1 LVQAAVC
8 EGRNVASVAP
18 ALAARAAMARCCLLI
33 TGETGVGKGYLA
45 RWMHEHSP
53 RAERAFIP
61 VNCGAIPESLIDS
74 QLFGHVR
81 GAFSD
86 AHQDHTGLVRAA
98 NGGTLLLDEIGE
110 LPRSGQLRLLRLLE
124 EGEVQPVGAMRPV
137 SVDVRVIAATR
148 YELSEAVA
156 EGRLREDLYFR
167 LNVIHFHLAPLRE
180 RREEIPRLAETFNRE
195 FAARIDR
202 PPLLL
207 EDGAMRFLRAQPWP
221 GNIRQLRTVIERL
234 HVLCPSE
241 VITVEELRCYGQL
254 REPPA
259 PRGDRGGLWPRRARL
274 EAAREALDACGGS
287 VSRAALALGVHRS
300 TIHRWLAGEQV
311 AV

>member
-1 LVQAAVC
+1 M
-8 EGRNVASVAP
+8 AP

-33 TGETGVGKGYLA
+33 TGETGVGKGWLA

-53 RAERAFIP
+53 RADRPFIP

-98 NGGTLLLDEIGE
+98 DGGTLLLDEIGE
-110 LPRSGQLRLLRLLE
+110 LPHSGQLRLLRLLE

-137 SVDVRVIAATR
+137 CVDVRVIAATR
-148 YELSEAVA
+148 YDLSRAVA

-180 RREEIPRLAETFNRE
+180 RREEIARLAEAFNEE

-207 EDGAMRFLRAQPWP
+207 AEEAMRFLRAQPWP
-221 GNIRQLRTVIERL
+221 GNVRQLRTVIERL
-234 HVLCPSE
+234 HVLCPSD
-241 VITVEELRCYGQL
+241 VITVEELRRYGQL
-254 REPPA
+254 EDPPSRRA
-259 PRGDRGGLWPRRARL
+259 DSRGLWPRRARL
-274 EAAREALDACGGS
+274 EAAREAMEACDGS
-287 VSRAALALGVHRS
+287 ISRAAHALGVHRS
-300 TIHRWLAGEQV
+300 TVHRWLAGERL
-311 AV
+311 AS